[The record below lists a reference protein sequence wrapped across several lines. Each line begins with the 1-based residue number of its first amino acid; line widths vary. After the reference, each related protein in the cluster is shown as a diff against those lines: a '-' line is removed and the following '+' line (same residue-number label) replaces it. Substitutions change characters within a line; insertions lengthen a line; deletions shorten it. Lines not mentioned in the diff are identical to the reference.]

1 MNKYQSFINRM
12 YPLLIDYGRKNNLP
26 NHLVDHMMKQL
37 AYESNYGNSALART
51 HHNYGGYGYTGNGKY
66 RNYKT
71 DQDFINDYG
80 SWFLRRR
87 DVQNAKNINDYAKA
101 LKKYGYYEDSYDHYS
116 SQLRNMRTLEKY
128 MRDYNLNN
136 IRKSS
141 THLDQSIQ
149 QRLQQKPDATFVEPN
164 PSTSAIL
171 TPADII
177 TQRQKFN
184 QFVQPNTFD
193 NLRGQ
198 LMQNLN
204 QLQYSTPQEYM
215 QNIYQYDKGKDF
227 GGYVD
232 ALESAANKI
241 QNSDYA
247 WRDENGEKL
256 SIDRMLLQMMNDNT
270 YKYKDAYDNH
280 NLIDPSGNM
289 HFSDKYKT
297 AYHPTFSN
305 ESIFSGK
312 KSENNP
318 EGIIGGMW
326 SKDWSKYYVGD
337 RVNSMYFNPIRTM
350 QYLKQAEDHPV
361 KLIYGSGIRDT
372 IRAKRLKNHKVFGY
386 DYGKSIPMFDDG
398 SDNNFF
404 GDVVEKLGG
413 GRNAQEIGNFV
424 GQMIPGYGAYLDI
437 KDAINDPSLSNIALA
452 ALNMSADIAT
462 FGAASAGIKAAI
474 KAAKLAKQISN
485 ERKAAATAA
494 LITGA
499 GRGVI
504 PRGRARRL
512 DTRLNNQKNLV
523 RKSAI
528 DVANPF
534 DRIDDTVSTLHDA
547 KQSAQKIYNNK
558 YNATKRTKQ

>member
-26 NHLVDHMMKQL
+26 NHLVDYMMKQL

-87 DVQNAKNINDYAKA
+87 DIQNAKNINDYAKA

-136 IRKSS
+136 IRKS
-141 THLDQSIQ
+141 TAILDQRIQ
-149 QRLQQKPDATFVEPN
+149 QRLQQKPDATFVEPTQ
-164 PSTSAIL
+164 STSAIL

-215 QNIYQYDKGKDF
+215 QNMYQYDKGRDF

-232 ALESAANKI
+232 AL
-241 QNSDYA
+241 
-247 WRDENGEKL
+247 
-256 SIDRMLLQMMNDNT
+256 
-270 YKYKDAYDNH
+270 
-280 NLIDPSGNM
+280 
-289 HFSDKYKT
+289 
-297 AYHPTFSN
+297 
-305 ESIFSGK
+305 
-312 KSENNP
+312 
-318 EGIIGGMW
+318 
-326 SKDWSKYYVGD
+326 
-337 RVNSMYFNPIRTM
+337 
-350 QYLKQAEDHPV
+350 
-361 KLIYGSGIRDT
+361 
-372 IRAKRLKNHKVFGY
+372 
-386 DYGKSIPMFDDG
+386 PMFATG
-398 SDNNFF
+398 TDNNFA
-404 GDVVEKLGG
+404 GDLVARLGG
-413 GRNAQEIGNFV
+413 GDKAQQVANLAA
-424 GQMIPGYGAYLDI
+424 QLTPGVGAYLDI
-437 KDAINDPSLSNIALA
+437 KDAVKNPSFENIGLALLSTT
-452 ALNMSADIAT
+452 ADLAT
-462 FGAASAGIKAAI
+462 FGAASTGVKATL
-474 KAAKLAKQISN
+474 KAFKYLNQLRK
-485 ERKAAATAA
+485 ERKAAAAA
-494 LITGA
+494 RALS
-499 GRGVI
+499 
-504 PRGRARRL
+504 RGRERRIV
-512 DTRLNNQKNLV
+512 TRLNKQKSIA

-528 DVANPF
+528 DAVNPF
-534 DRIDDTVSTLHDA
+534 DRVDDTVSTMHDLNEY
-547 KQSAQKIYNNK
+547 KNN
-558 YNATKRTKQ
+558 AH

>member
-1 MNKYQSFINRM
+1 MNKYQSFINKM

-87 DVQNAKNINDYAKA
+87 DIQNAKNINDYAKA

-136 IRKSS
+136 IRKS
-141 THLDQSIQ
+141 TAILDQHIQ

-215 QNIYQYDKGKDF
+215 QNMQQYDKGKNF

-232 ALESAANKI
+232 TLANAAQKI
-241 QNSDYA
+241 QNSDHA
-247 WRDENGEKL
+247 WRDEKGNKL
-256 SIDRMLLQMMNDNT
+256 DIDTMLLQMMNDNT
-270 YKYKDAYDNH
+270 YKYKDAYDNDE
-280 NLIDPSGNM
+280 LTDPSGNM
-289 HFSDKYKT
+289 HFGDKYKT

-305 ESIFSGK
+305 ESKFSGK

-318 EGIIGGMW
+318 EGIIGGRW
-326 SKDWSKYYVGD
+326 SNDWRKYYVGD
-337 RVNSMYFNPIRTM
+337 RIKSKYFNPEQTKR
-350 QYLKQAEDHPV
+350 YLKMSEDYPV
-361 KLIYGSGIRDT
+361 EML
-372 IRAKRLKNHKVFGY
+372 Y
-386 DYGKSIPMFDDG
+386 DFGKSIPMFDTG
-398 SDNNFF
+398 TDNNFA
-404 GDVVEKLGG
+404 GDLVARLGG
-413 GRNAQEIGNFV
+413 GDKAQQVANLAA
-424 GQMIPGYGAYLDI
+424 QLTPGVGAYLDI
-437 KDAINDPSLSNIALA
+437 KDAVKTHLL
-452 ALNMSADIAT
+452 
-462 FGAASAGIKAAI
+462 
-474 KAAKLAKQISN
+474 
-485 ERKAAATAA
+485 
-494 LITGA
+494 
-499 GRGVI
+499 
-504 PRGRARRL
+504 
-512 DTRLNNQKNLV
+512 
-523 RKSAI
+523 
-528 DVANPF
+528 
-534 DRIDDTVSTLHDA
+534 
-547 KQSAQKIYNNK
+547 KIQDWHY
-558 YNATKRTKQ
+558 

>member
-87 DVQNAKNINDYAKA
+87 DIWNAKNINDYAKA

-136 IRKSS
+136 IRKNNN
-141 THLDQSIQ
+141 HLDQRIQ

-215 QNIYQYDKGKDF
+215 QNMQQYDKGKDF

-232 ALESAANKI
+232 ALVNTAQKI
-241 QNSDYA
+241 QNSDHA
-247 WRDENGEKL
+247 WRDEKGNKL
-256 SIDRMLLQMMNDNT
+256 DIDTMLLQMMNDNT
-270 YKYKDAYDNH
+270 
-280 NLIDPSGNM
+280 I
-289 HFSDKYKT
+289 
-297 AYHPTFSN
+297 
-305 ESIFSGK
+305 
-312 KSENNP
+312 NNT
-318 EGIIGGMW
+318 
-326 SKDWSKYYVGD
+326 
-337 RVNSMYFNPIRTM
+337 RF
-350 QYLKQAEDHPV
+350 
-361 KLIYGSGIRDT
+361 
-372 IRAKRLKNHKVFGY
+372 
-386 DYGKSIPMFDDG
+386 
-398 SDNNFF
+398 
-404 GDVVEKLGG
+404 
-413 GRNAQEIGNFV
+413 
-424 GQMIPGYGAYLDI
+424 
-437 KDAINDPSLSNIALA
+437 
-452 ALNMSADIAT
+452 
-462 FGAASAGIKAAI
+462 
-474 KAAKLAKQISN
+474 
-485 ERKAAATAA
+485 ER
-494 LITGA
+494 I
-499 GRGVI
+499 
-504 PRGRARRL
+504 
-512 DTRLNNQKNLV
+512 
-523 RKSAI
+523 
-528 DVANPF
+528 
-534 DRIDDTVSTLHDA
+534 
-547 KQSAQKIYNNK
+547 
-558 YNATKRTKQ
+558 

>member
-87 DVQNAKNINDYAKA
+87 DIQNAKNINDYAKA

-116 SQLRNMRTLEKY
+116 SQLRNMKTLEKY

-136 IRKSS
+136 IRKS
-141 THLDQSIQ
+141 TTLLDQCIQ
-149 QRLQQKPDATFVEPN
+149 QRLQQKPDATFVEPT

-215 QNIYQYDKGKDF
+215 QNMQQYDKGKDF

-232 ALESAANKI
+232 ALSNAAQKI
-241 QNSDYA
+241 QNSDHA
-247 WRDENGEKL
+247 WRDEKGNKL
-256 SIDRMLLQMMNDNT
+256 DIDTMLLQMMNDNT
-270 YKYKDAYDNH
+270 YKYKDAYDNDE
-280 NLIDPSGNM
+280 LTDPSGNM
-289 HFSDKYKT
+289 HFGDKYKT

-305 ESIFSGK
+305 ESKFSGK
-312 KSENNP
+312 KSEENP
-318 EGIIGGMW
+318 EGIIGGRW
-326 SKDWSKYYVGD
+326 SNDWRKYYVGD
-337 RVNSMYFNPIRTM
+337 RIKSKYFNQEQTKR
-350 QYLKQAEDHPV
+350 YLKMSEDYPV
-361 KLIYGSGIRDT
+361 EML
-372 IRAKRLKNHKVFGY
+372 Y
-386 DYGKSIPMFDDG
+386 DFGKSIPMFATG
-398 SDNNFF
+398 TDNNFA
-404 GDVVEKLGG
+404 GDLIARLGG
-413 GRNAQEIGNFV
+413 GDKAQQVANLAA
-424 GQMIPGYGAYLDI
+424 QLTPGVGAYLDI
-437 KDAINDPSLSNIALA
+437 KDAVKNPSFENIGLALLSTT
-452 ALNMSADIAT
+452 ADLAT
-462 FGAASAGIKAAI
+462 FGAASTGVKATL
-474 KAAKLAKQISN
+474 KAFKYLNQLRK
-485 ERKAAATAA
+485 ERKAAAAA
-494 LITGA
+494 RALS
-499 GRGVI
+499 
-504 PRGRARRL
+504 RGRERRIV
-512 DTRLNNQKNLV
+512 TRLNKQKSIA

-528 DVANPF
+528 DAVNPF
-534 DRIDDTVSTLHDA
+534 DRVDDTVSTIHDLNEY
-547 KQSAQKIYNNK
+547 KNN
-558 YNATKRTKQ
+558 AH